1 MGYETQLLV
10 GCDTN
15 QNLGD
20 DGTFFFM
27 VEATVDMR
35 KMGNSELFNLPWVNH
50 TPKEKSWYF
59 YAPAGDGDTTIT
71 KDRYGEY
78 LQPVPIADAIT
89 ALEKDVE
96 TTDYRRFKWALALL
110 KAMQADSTE
119 NENLSVLLWGH

>member
-15 QNLGD
+15 QNLS

-59 YAPAGDGDTTIT
+59 YAPCGDGDTPIT
-71 KDRYGEY
+71 KDCYDQY
-78 LQPVPIADAIT
+78 FKPIPIADAIT
-89 ALEKDVE
+89 ALEKDVKKF
-96 TTDYRRFKWALALL
+96 DYRRLKWALALL

-119 NENLSVLLWGH
+119 RENLSVILWGY